1 MGVLYVDLGRE
12 GDMTNALQ
20 DRKLSR
26 AFGFL
31 DVDGDGVV
39 EQDDLVAL
47 GTRLLA
53 RFEEP
58 PTSPKAQH
66 LAATFERFWATLV
79 AELDADHDGRISPE
93 EYRAAID
100 AAYIDGPHFEQMF
113 RPGIEAVALLC
124 DTDGDGRIGLAEFR
138 RVHEAFGIEPAET
151 EAAFKQLDTDA
162 DGTLTVTE
170 FVHAASEFY
179 VGNNPGAAGN
189 SFFGPSNH

>member
-1 MGVLYVDLGRE
+1 
-12 GDMTNALQ
+12 MTNALQ
-20 DRKLSR
+20 DRKLAR

-31 DVDGDGVV
+31 DSDGDGLV
-39 EQDDLVAL
+39 EKDDLIAL

-53 RFEEP
+53 RFEES
-58 PTSPKAQH
+58 PTSPKAQN
-66 LAATFERFWATLV
+66 LATTFDRFWSTLV
-79 AELDADHDGRISPE
+79 GELDTDHDGRISPD
-93 EYRAAID
+93 EYRSCID

-151 EAAFKQLDTDA
+151 EAAFRQLDTDL

-170 FVHAASEFY
+170 FIHAASEFY